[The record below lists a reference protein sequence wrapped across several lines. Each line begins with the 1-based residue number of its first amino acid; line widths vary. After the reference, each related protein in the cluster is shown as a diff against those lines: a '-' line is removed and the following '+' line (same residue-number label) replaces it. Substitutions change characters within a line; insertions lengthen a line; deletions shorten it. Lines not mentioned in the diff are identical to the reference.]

1 MSAVGLSLAVALS
14 GCMPAFEST
23 KLGPS
28 LPLAYNESAHSA
40 HPLDQDW
47 PKLFHSH
54 ELETLVKTAHEDNL
68 DLAGALARIAE
79 SEAQAASARAQLLPT
94 LDASTSA
101 QRSATPGSISSDTP
115 PFTTS
120 VSNQFGAGLTAS
132 YTLDAWGRYRSL
144 QQAAIANA
152 EASAFDRDALAISI
166 AASTATTYFGI
177 LAAKDRLVLQKDNI
191 VLASHILDAIRARV
205 SVGTASALDIAEQES
220 IVATQKAAVP
230 ALEQQIAQ
238 GRNQLAI
245 LLGRPPEGF
254 VVQANG
260 LKALLVPDVKVGIPS
275 TLLFR
280 RPDIARA
287 EADLRA
293 AEANVESARVA
304 YLPSFDLTLKGGQES
319 RTLENLLR
327 PDAAFASALG
337 GITAPIFD
345 GGVLDASYALQS
357 GRRSELIAA
366 YRKAII
372 SALGDVENALVSTKQ
387 GRLQED
393 LQVDVVTATKRA
405 YAISEERMR
414 AGTIDVVTLL
424 TVQQNLFQAQ
434 EGLIQ
439 SRLSRLQA
447 SIALIQA
454 LGGGF
459 EVAGDAALRQR
470 DIKPASTTP
479 VIAP

>member
-1 MSAVGLSLAVALS
+1 
-14 GCMPAFEST
+14 MPAWEPT
-23 KLGPS
+23 KAGPS
-28 LPLAYNESAHSA
+28 IPLIYDQTTHS
-40 HPLDQDW
+40 PQSLDQNW
-47 PKLFHSH
+47 PKLFHSR
-54 ELETLVKTAHEDNL
+54 ELETLVKTASDDNL
-68 DLAGALARIAE
+68 DLAGAIARIAE

-94 LDASTSA
+94 LDATSSA
-101 QRSATPGSISSDTP
+101 QRAATPGSISSDTP

-120 VSNQFGAGLTAS
+120 VSNQFGAGLTAT

-144 QQAAIANA
+144 QRAALANA
-152 EASAFDRDALAISI
+152 EASGFDRDALAISI

-220 IVATQKAAVP
+220 IVATQKAAIP

-260 LKALLVPDVKVGIPS
+260 LKALLVPDVKAGMPS
-275 TLLFR
+275 SLLLR

-293 AEANVESARVA
+293 AEANLESARAA
-304 YLPSFDLTLKGGQES
+304 YLPSFDLTLKGGAES
-319 RTLENLLR
+319 RKLEYMLR

-337 GITAPIFD
+337 GITAPVFD
-345 GGVLDASYALQS
+345 GGALDASYALQN

-366 YRKAII
+366 YRKAIV
-372 SALGDVENALVSTKQ
+372 SALGDVENALVSAKQ
-387 GRLQED
+387 SRLQEE
-393 LQVDVVTATKRA
+393 LQTDVVTATKRA

-414 AGTIDVVTLL
+414 AGTIDSVTLL

-447 SIALIQA
+447 SMALIQA

-459 EVAGDAALRQR
+459 EVASDAALRQR
-470 DIKPASTTP
+470 DIKPASTTT
-479 VIAP
+479 VLAP

>member
-1 MSAVGLSLAVALS
+1 MTAAGVSLVLALT
-14 GCMPAFEST
+14 GCMPAQEPAKPLF
-23 KLGPS
+23 S
-28 LPLAYNESAHSA
+28 LPLAYDQLNHSI
-40 HPLDQDW
+40 HPLHQDW
-47 PKLFHSH
+47 PILFHSN
-54 ELETLVKTAHEDNL
+54 ELDTLIKTANEDNL
-68 DLAGALARIAE
+68 DLAGAIARIAE

-94 LDASTSA
+94 LDASSSA
-101 QRSATPGSISSDTP
+101 QRSATPGSISSDKP

-144 QQAAIANA
+144 QSAALANA
-152 EASAFDRDALAISI
+152 EASRFDRDALAISI

-220 IVATQKAAVP
+220 IVATQKAAIP

-254 VVQANG
+254 VVKANG
-260 LKALLVPDVKVGIPS
+260 LKSLLVPDVKAEIPS
-275 TLLFR
+275 TLLLR

-293 AEANVESARVA
+293 AEANLEAARAA

-319 RTLENLLR
+319 RTLENMLR

-345 GGVLDASYALQS
+345 GGALDASYALQS

-366 YRKAII
+366 YHKAII

-387 GRLQED
+387 SRLQEE
-393 LQVDVVTATKRA
+393 LQTDVVTATKRA

-414 AGTIDVVTLL
+414 AGTIDIVTLL

-447 SIALIQA
+447 SMALIQA

-459 EVAGDAALRQR
+459 EVAADAALRQR
-470 DIKPASTTP
+470 DLKPTSTTT
-479 VIAP
+479 VIHP